1 MILKRDYYE
10 VLGVNKNADAATI
23 KRAYRK
29 LAKKYHPDS
38 NEGNASAAEHFKE
51 VNEAYDVLSDE
62 KKRKLYDQFG
72 HAAFE
77 EGAGNYGNAQG
88 SPFGSGF
95 GGVHEERGQ
104 NIETEVP
111 ISFEEAVF
119 GCDKRFTLSSS
130 DGKSQNFEVHIPAGI
145 ANGQS
150 VRLKGKGQ
158 KGYNGKD
165 GDLLIKVKVG
175 EKSGYERKGQDVYT
189 TVKIPYTTAVLG
201 GEIKIHTLYG
211 DVVCKIKPGT
221 QSGAK
226 IRLKGKGVAAMNN
239 PAVHGDEYAQVQIEV
254 PTHLSQTAKE
264 KLQEYARAC
273 S

>member
-1 MILKRDYYE
+1 M
-10 VLGVNKNADAATI
+10 
-23 KRAYRK
+23 
-29 LAKKYHPDS
+29 
-38 NEGNASAAEHFKE
+38 
-51 VNEAYDVLSDE
+51 
-62 KKRKLYDQFG
+62 
-72 HAAFE
+72 
-77 EGAGNYGNAQG
+77 
-88 SPFGSGF
+88 
-95 GGVHEERGQ
+95 
-104 NIETEVP
+104 
-111 ISFEEAVF
+111 
-119 GCDKRFTLSSS
+119 
-130 DGKSQNFEVHIPAGI
+130 HIPAGI

-239 PAVHGDEYAQVQIEV
+239 PTVHGDEYAQVQIEV

-264 KLQEYARAC
+264 KLQEYKKV
-273 S
+273 SGF

>member
-1 MILKRDYYE
+1 MVLPIWMIFL
-10 VLGVNKNADAATI
+10 T
-23 KRAYRK
+23 K
-29 LAKKYHPDS
+29 LFGKKGGFH
-38 NEGNASAAEHFKE
+38 GTGG
-51 VNEAYDVLSDE
+51 
-62 KKRKLYDQFG
+62 FG
-72 HAAFE
+72 GRSGF
-77 EGAGNYGNAQG
+77 G
-88 SPFGSGF
+88 STGEFGSGF

-239 PAVHGDEYAQVQIEV
+239 PAVHGDEYTQVQIEV

>member
-1 MILKRDYYE
+1 MDDILD
-10 VLGVNKNADAATI
+10 
-23 KRAYRK
+23 K
-29 LAKKYHPDS
+29 LFGKKGGFH
-38 NEGNASAAEHFKE
+38 GTGG
-51 VNEAYDVLSDE
+51 
-62 KKRKLYDQFG
+62 FG
-72 HAAFE
+72 GRSGF
-77 EGAGNYGNAQG
+77 G
-88 SPFGSGF
+88 STGEFGSGF

-226 IRLKGKGVAAMNN
+226 IRLKGKGVAALNN
-239 PAVHGDEYAQVQIEV
+239 PTVHGDEYAQVQIEV

>member
-1 MILKRDYYE
+1 MVLPIWMIFLTNCLEKKVDSTEPE
-10 VLGVNKNADAATI
+10 VLAEEADLEVPEN
-23 KRAYRK
+23 
-29 LAKKYHPDS
+29 LA
-38 NEGNASAAEHFKE
+38 
-51 VNEAYDVLSDE
+51 VV
-62 KKRKLYDQFG
+62 
-72 HAAFE
+72 
-77 EGAGNYGNAQG
+77 
-88 SPFGSGF
+88 F

-226 IRLKGKGVAAMNN
+226 KS
-239 PAVHGDEYAQVQIEV
+239 D
-254 PTHLSQTAKE
+254 
-264 KLQEYARAC
+264 
-273 S
+273 